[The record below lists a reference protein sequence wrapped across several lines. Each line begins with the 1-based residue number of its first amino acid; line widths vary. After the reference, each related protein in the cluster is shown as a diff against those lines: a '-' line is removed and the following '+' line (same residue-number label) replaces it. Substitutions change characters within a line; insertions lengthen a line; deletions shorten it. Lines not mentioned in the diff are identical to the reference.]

1 MWLGIPYD
9 YLEGLSVRQQ
19 RILVKARVTELIKR
33 KNEEIR
39 KVSRSP
45 TKPID
50 TQTNT
55 RLFIKQLSKAKPYR
69 IQVGGDPL
77 RAQSVIDKALQF
89 NSKPSTGIE
98 SEFADLSTTIGKNSE
113 GDTDSPTL
121 KGRGIG

>member
-9 YLEGLSVRQQ
+9 YIEGLSVRQQ

-50 TQTNT
+50 T
-55 RLFIKQLSKAKPYR
+55 
-69 IQVGGDPL
+69 
-77 RAQSVIDKALQF
+77 
-89 NSKPSTGIE
+89 
-98 SEFADLSTTIGKNSE
+98 
-113 GDTDSPTL
+113 
-121 KGRGIG
+121 